1 MGTRLAIYRTNK
13 TIGGIFF
20 IHFIMCFF
28 LICFSTFVLCGNQ
41 TYLPLKKNLPFNFL
55 PSFLASY
62 YFRAPVF
69 TLLGATS
76 PLT

>member
-20 IHFIMCFF
+20 INFIMCFF

-41 TYLPLKKNLPFNFL
+41 TYLPLKKNLSFNFFL
-55 PSFLASY
+55 PF
-62 YFRAPVF
+62 
-69 TLLGATS
+69 
-76 PLT
+76 